1 MFMESLI
8 NIYKLMSEE
17 TRLRIMM
24 LLAKE
29 DLCVCQ
35 LTGIL
40 EISQPTISKALT
52 KLKDLSIVKGK
63 RDDKFIYY
71 SLIKENTILNNNIL
85 YIESSIE
92 DFQILKNDRERLS
105 LKDQL
110 LNQCKIN
117 S

>member
-1 MFMESLI
+1 MDSLI

-17 TRLRIMM
+17 TRLRIIM

-40 EISQPTISKALT
+40 NISQPTISKGLT
-52 KLKDLSIVKGK
+52 KLKDLGIVKGR

-71 SLIKENTILNNNIL
+71 SLERENNILNNNIK
-85 YIESSIE
+85 YIESNID
-92 DFQILKNDRERLS
+92 DFKVLKNDREKLV
-105 LKDQL
+105 LKDQI
-110 LNQCKIN
+110 LNQCNIN